1 MKKPSIRFVALLRGI
16 NVSGRNMIPMGE
28 LRLLCSEIGWS
39 DVSTY
44 INSGNVVF
52 SSTAKAVDLEKA
64 IERSITDRF
73 GHAISVVVRS
83 ASQWPA
89 YLEGNPFPK
98 AEPKAVMLALS
109 KHPPKLDAI
118 KLLRERAVNGE
129 KVEQV
134 GDAIWI
140 HYSAGVAKSKLSP
153 VLFDRA
159 VGSPVTARNWNSVLK
174 IGEMLRTDRPIG
186 F

>member
-1 MKKPSIRFVALLRGI
+1 
-16 NVSGRNMIPMGE
+16 MIPMAD
-28 LRLLCSEIGWS
+28 LRSLCTEIGWS
-39 DVSTY
+39 DVATY

-52 SSTAKAVDLEKA
+52 SSTAKAADLEKA

-73 GHAISVVVRS
+73 GHTISVVVRS
-83 ASQWPA
+83 ASHWPA
-89 YLEGNPFPK
+89 YVAGNPFPK
-98 AEPKAVMLALS
+98 AEAKAVMLALS
-109 KHPPKLDAI
+109 KQPPKPDAI

-140 HYSAGVAKSKLSP
+140 HYSTGFAKSKLSP
-153 VLFDRA
+153 ALFDRA

-174 IGEMLRTDRPIG
+174 IGEMLGVR
-186 F
+186 